1 MLGLFNPVFRLF
13 KIMKVLT
20 GERVAKTAKIRIGC
34 GAAIFDE
41 TRQKLLLTRRQDNG
55 QWCLPGGGMDAGE
68 SLEETCIRE
77 VWEETGL
84 HARVTRLV
92 GIYTSPNFA
101 VEYADGNRW
110 QVVSATFE
118 CEVTGG
124 TLGLSDETTEVGWFT
139 RAEIDQMDVLLTHRA
154 RMDDI
159 FAKQVAA
166 FCR

>member
-1 MLGLFNPVFRLF
+1 
-13 KIMKVLT
+13 MKVLT
-20 GERVAKTAKIRIGC
+20 GDRVAKGAKLRVGC
-34 GAAIFDE
+34 GAVIFDE
-41 TRQKLLLTRRQDNG
+41 TRQKILLTRRTDNG

-68 SLEETCIRE
+68 SLEETCERE

-84 HARVTRLV
+84 RARVTRLI

-124 TLGLSDETTEVGWFT
+124 HLGLSDETTEVGYFT
-139 RAEIDQMDVLLTHRA
+139 RAEIEQMDVLLTHRI
-154 RMDDI
+154 RLEDV
-159 FAKQVAA
+159 FAGKVEAV
-166 FCR
+166 CR